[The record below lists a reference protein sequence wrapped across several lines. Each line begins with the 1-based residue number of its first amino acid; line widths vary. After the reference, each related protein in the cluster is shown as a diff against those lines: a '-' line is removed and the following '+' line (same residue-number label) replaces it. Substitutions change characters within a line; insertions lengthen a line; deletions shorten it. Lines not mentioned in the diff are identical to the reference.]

1 MHGTTAKKMLKKIVV
16 LFLGLFFALSEY
28 ITLFHDKSKEFPSA
42 LFPPFSNKRTVYT
55 LLNQEYSI
63 FFRRFIKK
71 RSAPDRCRQRNGM
84 QEDIAKAKVL
94 VESLPYIRE
103 FYHKTVVIKY
113 GGHAMVDEGLKR
125 SFALDVILMKY
136 IGINPVIVHGGGPQI
151 NRFLEKMQVTPNYVQ
166 GMRVTD
172 GETMDVVEM
181 VLVGKVNKEI
191 VGLINHCGG
200 KAVGLSGRD
209 SDLVQARKMTVRA
222 KPDKDNRPPELID
235 LGRVGEVTRVNPEIL
250 ATLEQKDF
258 IPVIAP
264 VGVGEDGQA
273 FNINADLVAGA
284 IAAEL
289 NAVKLVLLTDVE
301 GVKGKD
307 GALISSICKEEI
319 PGMIDEE
326 VIVGGMIPKVNCC
339 KTAIENGVDKAH
351 IIDGR
356 QEHAI
361 LLEIFTRAG
370 IGTEIVA

>member
-1 MHGTTAKKMLKKIVV
+1 MTDDAEEQGWATAK
-16 LFLGLFFALSEY
+16 
-28 ITLFHDKSKEFPSA
+28 TLAEA
-42 LFPPFSNKRTVYT
+42 
-55 LLNQEYSI
+55 
-63 FFRRFIKK
+63 
-71 RSAPDRCRQRNGM
+71 
-84 QEDIAKAKVL
+84 
-94 VESLPYIRE
+94 LPYIHIYDRE
-103 FYHKTVVIKY
+103 VVTIKY
-113 GGHAMVDEGLKR
+113 GGHAMGESAVAKQFAADVVLLK
-125 SFALDVILMKY
+125 LM
-136 IGINPVIVHGGGPQI
+136 GVNPVVVHGGGPQI
-151 NRFLEKMQVTPNYVQ
+151 NRFLEKMQVTPSYVQ

-209 SDLVQARKMTVRA
+209 ADLVQARKLTIHA
-222 KPDKDNRPPELID
+222 KPAGEDRPPELID
-235 LGRVGEVTRVNPEIL
+235 IGRVGQVTRVNPEVLETL
-250 ATLEQKDF
+250 AHRDF

-289 NAVKLVLLTDVE
+289 DAVKLILLTDVE
-301 GVKGKD
+301 GVKNSRD
-307 GALISSICKEEI
+307 ELISTIYRDQ
-319 PGMIDEE
+319 IDDLIEAG
-326 VIVGGMIPKVNCC
+326 VIQGGMIPKVNCC
-339 KTAIENGVDKAH
+339 KSALDGGVAKAH

-370 IGTEIVA
+370 IGTELVA